1 MIGSLKEIFPIEAF
15 APLLGGLLLWFGFNY
30 IFLAPSIIVPRL
42 SERYYSPACIASVET
57 GKAAFIQGSKKEEE
71 DYNLALNKW
80 IAEQTANAQAQVGN
94 MIGQLLGGR
103 GLESQ
108 RFFETHGNTLTDFS
122 KRMGGQ
128 AMGPL
133 QQKAQAAMTEWK
145 AKKQAEIIAMRSQQ
159 KYRDARSFCGCN
171 IAAAMSNNIDLALY
185 TSSLRM
191 FKPKGVIDLE
201 NGRVFEAECGK
212 APVV

>member
-1 MIGSLKEIFPIEAF
+1 MLGSLKEIFPVEAF
-15 APLLGGLLLWFGFNY
+15 APLLGGLLLWFGLNY
-30 IFLAPSIIVPRL
+30 IFLAPNVIVPRL
-42 SERYYSPACIASVET
+42 SERYYAPACIKSVEA
-57 GKAAFIQGSKKEEE
+57 GRAAFDETAKKEEA
-71 DYNLALNKW
+71 DYNRYLNKW

-94 MIGQLLGGR
+94 MLGQILGGR
-103 GLESQ
+103 GIESQ
-108 RFFETHGNTLTDFS
+108 RFFETHGNALTDFS

-133 QQKAQAAMTEWK
+133 QQKAQAAFTEWK
-145 AKKQAEIIAMRSQQ
+145 SKKQTEIASMRAQQ
-159 KYRDARSFCGCN
+159 KYRDAAGFCGCN
-171 IAAAMSNNIDLALY
+171 ISAAMSNNIDLALY
-185 TSSLRM
+185 TSTLRM

>member
-1 MIGSLKEIFPIEAF
+1 MIGSLKEIFPVEAF

-42 SERYYSPACIASVET
+42 SERYYAPACIKSVEE
-57 GKAAFIQGSKKEEE
+57 GRAAIVEAARKEEE
-71 DYNLALNKW
+71 AYNLALNKW

-103 GLESQ
+103 GVESQ

-122 KRMGGQ
+122 KRLGGQ

-145 AKKQAEIIAMRSQQ
+145 SKKQSEIASMRSQQ
-159 KYRDARSFCGCN
+159 KYRDAAGFCGCN
-171 IAAAMSNNIDLALY
+171 VSAAMANNIDLALY